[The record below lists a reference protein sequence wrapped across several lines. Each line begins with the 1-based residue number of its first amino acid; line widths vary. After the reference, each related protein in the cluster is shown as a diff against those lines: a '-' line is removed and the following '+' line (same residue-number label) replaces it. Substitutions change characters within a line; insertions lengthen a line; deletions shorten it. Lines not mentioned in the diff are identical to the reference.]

1 MRFRVRWIEA
11 VVEDIVVGWCGLVWA
26 GVVEWCWM
34 RWEGD
39 AQGVKVEREM
49 DATARDHFE
58 KIMLAF
64 RYLVADYWES

>member
-1 MRFRVRWIEA
+1 
-11 VVEDIVVGWCGLVWA
+11 
-26 GVVEWCWM
+26 M